1 MIVECKLCGNKFESS
16 EAEEIECN
24 CGCGGENVLCP
35 NCGYEV
41 RLPRTGM
48 PKKVKKEEDM
58 GFFGK
63 VMSALRMG
71 N

>member
-1 MIVECKLCGNKFESS
+1 MIECRLCGHNFDEN
-16 EAEEIECN
+16 EAEMIDCN
-24 CGCGGENVLCP
+24 CGCGGDNVLCP

-41 RLPRTGM
+41 RLPRENR

-63 VMSALRMG
+63 LMQALRMG

>member
-1 MIVECKLCGNKFESS
+1 MVQCKLCGHEFDED
-16 EAEEIECN
+16 EAELIDCK
-24 CGCGGENVLCP
+24 CGCGGDNVLCP

-41 RLPRTGM
+41 RLPRTNK
-48 PKKVKKEEDM
+48 PRRIKKDEEL

-63 VMSALRMG
+63 LANALRMG